1 MSLTFKNDYTLLHW
15 KDRIWKVGQ
24 DGKLIP
30 KRDVNNQ
37 IITNP
42 ITGQPE
48 YETIEDGTRVAAKRL
63 NHMDNGIYMAHEII
77 LNLTSV
83 VRRMQIQMELDGRV
97 PGNSGTFADMLDG
110 STNKISLDT
119 TLTDITTSVITGET
133 VLPVSNVTG
142 FVPFSQVTVFD
153 DVQNENVL
161 ITAID
166 ATAKTIAVQ
175 ALQHNYKKGAK
186 VARSNVAIHTER
198 AEMSVGH
205 WQTYNVQLVEV
216 V

>member
-30 KRDVNNQ
+30 KRDENNQ
-37 IITNP
+37 IISNP

-63 NHMDNGIYMAHEII
+63 NHMDNGIYKAHEII
-77 LNLTSV
+77 LDLASM

-97 PGNSGTFADMLDG
+97 PGNAGTFADTLDG
-110 STNKISLDT
+110 STNKITLDT
-119 TLTDITTSVITGET
+119 TMTDITTPVTAGTSI
-133 VLPVSNVTG
+133 LPVSNVVG
-142 FVPFSQVTVFD
+142 FVPFSQVTIFD
-153 DVQNENVL
+153 DVQKEDVV
-161 ITAID
+161 ITTID
-166 ATAKTIAVQ
+166 SNAKTITVQ
-175 ALQHNYKKGAK
+175 ALANNYKKGAK
-186 VARSNVAIHTER
+186 ITRSNVAIDTINTEL
-198 AEMSVGH
+198 GIGN
-205 WQTYNVQLVEV
+205 WQTYTVSVSEV

>member
-30 KRDVNNQ
+30 KRDENNQ

-77 LNLTSV
+77 LDLASM

-97 PGNSGTFADMLDG
+97 PGNAGTFADMLDG
-110 STNKISLDT
+110 STNKIKL
-119 TLTDITTSVITGET
+119 DITTTEIKESVSAGTT
-133 VLPVSNVTG
+133 VLSVANVNG
-142 FVPFSQVTVFD
+142 FVPFSQVTIFD
-153 DVQNENVL
+153 DVSREDVFISEIGTNT
-161 ITAID
+161 IT
-166 ATAKTIAVQ
+166 VQ
-175 ALQHNYKKGAK
+175 ALSNSYKKGAK
-186 VARSNVAIHTER
+186 ITRSNVVIDKVNT
-198 AEMSVGH
+198 EMSVGD
-205 WQTYNVQLVEV
+205 WLTYSVELGEV